1 MEIKDLENGFLE
13 RLQEIFKKKIELK
26 LKDNRTV
33 FLNSKK
39 FRSGALR
46 LILHKAFL
54 FAPEYILL
62 AIRDYVLFGR
72 RKSLRVIRNFM
83 EEYFQKRDYSRVLDK
98 KSLRGKGNFY
108 NLKELLLE
116 VEKKYL
122 GKEIEN
128 LYITFFKKPSYR
140 KFSRIT
146 FGSYNNELRLIKIN
160 EILDNNFFPKYF
172 VEFIVYHEMLH
183 HIHGEKRGRDGRR
196 SVHTREFR
204 EAERKYFHYEM
215 AKRFEKDF
223 FEKEFLKGKT
233 RNLSVR

>member
-1 MEIKDLENGFLE
+1 MGIEKLEKVFLEKLQKIFKRKIDLE
-13 RLQEIFKKKIELK
+13 

-39 FRSGALR
+39 YQSGGLR

-54 FAPEYILL
+54 FAPKYILL
-62 AIRDYVLFGR
+62 AVKDYVLFGR
-72 RKSLRVIRNFM
+72 RKSLKVIRSFM
-83 EEYFQKRDYSRVLDK
+83 EGYFQKRDYSRVLDK
-98 KSLRGKGNFY
+98 RSLRCRGEFY
-108 NLKELLLE
+108 DLKEILLE

-122 GKEIEN
+122 GKEFED
-128 LYITFFKKPSYR
+128 LFITFFKKPNYR

-146 FGSYNNELRLIKIN
+146 FGSYSSELKLIKIN
-160 EILDNNFFPKYF
+160 EILDDLFFPKYF

-204 EAERKYFHYEM
+204 EAEKKYSHYEE

-223 FEKEFLKGKT
+223 FEGEFLRGKT
-233 RNLSVR
+233 RNLLR